1 MENNDQYRNMTLSLK
16 VTASQ
21 KAGYVKIASSLNLT
35 LSEWL
40 SSIIEMNKNSYEKF
54 GEPTK
59 NETKLKDE
67 IGQLKNDIQ
76 NLKNK
81 LIIAEEL
88 KAIELKSNLELRQV
102 VVERT
107 YYGRAMK
114 QKKEAIDAALIS
126 LNSSYKKVCKNIDD
140 FAEKQDDGF
149 LFFSSF
155 KSDEIKSL
163 KE

>member
-1 MENNDQYRNMTLSLK
+1 MENNDQYRNMTLS
-16 VTASQ
+16 
-21 KAGYVKIASSLNLT
+21 
-35 LSEWL
+35 
-40 SSIIEMNKNSYEKF
+40 SIIEMNKNSYERF

-59 NETKLKDE
+59 NEIRIREE

-81 LIIAEEL
+81 LIIAQEL
-88 KAIELKSNLELRQV
+88 KAIELKSNSELRQFV
-102 VVERT
+102 TEWI

-114 QKKEAIDAALIS
+114 QKNDAIKAAFES

-149 LFFSSF
+149 MFFSSF
-155 KSDEIKSL
+155 KVDEIKSL
-163 KE
+163 KK

>member
-1 MENNDQYRNMTLSLK
+1 
-16 VTASQ
+16 
-21 KAGYVKIASSLNLT
+21 
-35 LSEWL
+35 
-40 SSIIEMNKNSYEKF
+40 MNKNSYERF

-59 NETKLKDE
+59 NETKLKEE
-67 IGQLKNDIQ
+67 IEKLKNDIQ

-88 KAIELKSNLELRQV
+88 KAIELKSNSELRQFV
-102 VVERT
+102 TEWT

-114 QKKEAIDAALIS
+114 RKYDAINAAFQS
-126 LNSSYKKVCKNIDD
+126 LNSSYENVCKNIDD
-140 FAEKQDDGF
+140 FAEKHDDGF

-155 KSDEIKSL
+155 KADEIKRL